1 MIKNNRQYR
10 ITRSQSKKFEE
21 ALQQLHTKGSKLHP
35 LLQKA
40 QKEAILSQLEDLRAE
55 MREYEALRS
64 GIVDFSEIENI
75 ERLPEA
81 IIKARIASGLT
92 QKNLAEQIGL
102 KEQQIQRYEATDY
115 KTASFG
121 RLLEIA
127 NILNLKLKQIA
138 SPLEGK
144 LSLANLSRRMKE
156 TGIDLNFILRRLV
169 PSNLVPYLESSRADT
184 EVDEGIAIQV
194 ARIIGKIYGW
204 SSEDIFGEG
213 SLQFDTVAAG
223 TANFKV
229 PSRAEERRLHAY
241 IVYAHY
247 LAILAVDATASLPK
261 QTLPTD
267 PMAFRNGVISMFRE
281 FSLENALRYIWSLGV
296 AVLPLS
302 DPGAFHGAC
311 WRIDG
316 RNVIVLK
323 QRTHSQAR
331 WLFDLLHEYW
341 HVTQDP
347 DNQQFSLIEADPVS
361 AERRESPEEEDA
373 SLFAGDVILAGR
385 AEQLAQICVR
395 EARGTVELL
404 KSVVPK
410 VAVRQDVPV
419 DALANYMAFRLSLQG
434 INWWGAAENL
444 QKGGLEPVAV
454 TRDILLQSCDLEAL
468 NDIDRDLL
476 SRALAFPEE

>member
-1 MIKNNRQYR
+1 MIKNKRQYL
-10 ITRSQSKKFEE
+10 ITKSQAKKFEE
-21 ALQQLHTKGSKLHP
+21 ALQQLQKKGSKLHP

-40 QKEAILSQLEDLRAE
+40 QKEAILSQLEDLRVE
-55 MREYEALRS
+55 MREYEALSS
-64 GIVDFSEIENI
+64 GVVDLSEIENI

-121 RLLEIA
+121 RLIEIA

-144 LSLANLSRRMKE
+144 LSLANLFRRMKE
-156 TGIDLNFILRRLV
+156 IGIDPNFILRRLV
-169 PSNLVPYLESSRADT
+169 PSSLVPYLESSDADN
-184 EVDEGIAIQV
+184 EVDEGVAIQL

-204 SSEDIFGEG
+204 SSEDIFGEC
-213 SLQFDTVAAG
+213 SLRFDTVAAG

-247 LAILAVDATASLPK
+247 LAILTADATVSLPK
-261 QTLPTD
+261 RTLPTD
-267 PMAFRNGVISMFRE
+267 PMVFRNGVISGLGV

-296 AVLPLS
+296 IVLPLS
-302 DPGAFHGAC
+302 DPGTFHGAC

-323 QRTHSQAR
+323 QRTRSQAR

-341 HVTQDP
+341 HVTQDS
-347 DNQQFSLIEADPVS
+347 DNQQFSVIEADPVS
-361 AERRESPEEEDA
+361 AERRESQEEEDA

-385 AEQLAQICVR
+385 AEELAQVCVR
-395 EARGTVELL
+395 EARGKVELL

-444 QKGGLEPVAV
+444 QKGRPKPVAV
-454 TRDILLQSCDLEAL
+454 TRDILLQNCDLEAL
-468 NDIDRDLL
+468 NDIERDLL
-476 SRALAFPEE
+476 SRALVPLEE